1 MINLRTFRKMLLDL
15 QTISR
20 NCPLGGAAKSH
31 VNDSFQ
37 TGELL
42 RFTTWTK
49 TG

>member
-42 RFTTWTK
+42 RFTT
-49 TG
+49 